1 MKKFTALSV
10 FFLYLS
16 IYLIFSN
23 QRITTSMDVD
33 VIRHAT
39 DWIESG
45 SYGSEMKL
53 SAGVSFS
60 PETGKFYPQEGI
72 GIVAPAAVFVYLS
85 DLLSKD
91 SGFVLFTF
99 NQVFSA
105 LSVMLMFLILAAFL
119 SGRKAFF
126 YASLFG
132 LATPLFVHSKYFL
145 PEPLTLLAITLSI
158 YFLVRFKKE
167 KRSLFIFFAGLSA
180 SYSLLTRPDAPLF
193 AGIFF
198 LLSLYMILR
207 SEKLLLVRNT
217 IFLILGFSVFSAV
230 FVISNYHRYGSITET
245 GYTLDRNEVKSALE
259 KSIPAAYEKAVKA
272 YQEDESSRE
281 TAILVRKFQDQQ
293 KYLEET
299 EKILSEYGQKS
310 TAFYT
315 NGFMNFMHGI
325 YLILFSPNRS
335 VFLLSPFLLIM
346 LISSVGSY
354 KKFKVEFILSGIMIS
369 SYLIL
374 YALRAPLS
382 YAGSAAWGIR
392 YMLPVYPVLFLSA
405 VLFERS
411 EFSNKVNVKRIFY
424 SLCIISVIFQLAGS
438 GVNYQSVQMPLEY
451 KSKQIFG
458 EEDMTWAHES
468 RKSMM
473 TDFSSSLLLNN
484 TRIMLGNLTP
494 EQKAY
499 GVESGPN
506 DWFFLQVI
514 KGEGMLLRGKEH
526 LIGSFKLLFFLILL
540 TLGGSAYYIYVSLFK
555 PAAKKI

>member
-1 MKKFTALSV
+1 
-10 FFLYLS
+10 
-16 IYLIFSN
+16 
-23 QRITTSMDVD
+23 MDVD
-33 VIRHAT
+33 VIRYAT

-45 SYGSEMKL
+45 NYGSEMKL

-60 PETGKFYPQEGI
+60 PKTEKFYPQEGV
-72 GIVAPAAVFVYLS
+72 GIVAPAAAFVYLS

-91 SGFVLFTF
+91 SDFILFTF

-105 LSVMLMFLILAAFL
+105 LSVLIMFLIFSIFM
-119 SGRKAFF
+119 SGKKALF

-132 LATPLFVHSKYFL
+132 LGTPLFVHSKYFL

-167 KRSLFIFFAGLSA
+167 KRPLFIFFAGLSA

-198 LLSLYMILR
+198 ILSLYMILR
-207 SEKLLLVRNT
+207 SNKLLLFKNT
-217 IFLILGFSVFSAV
+217 IILILGFSVFSAV
-230 FVISNYHRYGSITET
+230 FMISNYQRYGSMTET
-245 GYTLDRNEVKSALE
+245 GYTLDRNEVKAALE
-259 KSIPAAYEKAVKA
+259 KSIPDAYEKAVKA
-272 YQEDESSRE
+272 YQQDESSRE

-293 KYLEET
+293 KFLEDN
-299 EKILSEYGQKS
+299 EKILADYGNQN

-315 NGFMNFMHGI
+315 NGFLNFLHGI

-335 VFLLSPFLLIM
+335 VFLLSPFLLLM
-346 LISSVGSY
+346 LVVSFRYY

-392 YMLPVYPVLFLSA
+392 YMLPVYPVLFMSA
-405 VLFERS
+405 VFYERS
-411 EFSNKVNVKRIFY
+411 EFSKKITVRKIFY

-451 KSKQIFG
+451 KSKQIYG

-484 TRIMLGNLTP
+484 TRIIMGNLTP

-499 GVESGPN
+499 GVETGPN

-514 KGEGMLLRGKEH
+514 KGQGMLLRGKEH
-526 LIGSFKLLFFLILL
+526 LTGNFKLLFFLILL
-540 TLGGSAYYIYVSLFK
+540 TLGGSSYYIYKSLFK
-555 PAAKKI
+555 TETKK